1 MKQMWD
7 ERYSD
12 AQFVY
17 GKEPND
23 FFSAELSKGKAGRI
37 LLPGEGEGR
46 NAVHAAKSEWIVDAF
61 DQSQVGKEKA
71 LAFAAEQK
79 VQISYTACSL
89 ENFIFKPNHYDAV
102 ALIYFHCAQAER
114 EYLHTKALES
124 LKPGGRVI
132 LEAFHRDQLGKNTGG
147 PQSLALLFDEDML
160 LSDFRGLK
168 TSLLEKQII
177 SLDEGPFHKGEAS
190 VIRFTG
196 VKPA

>member
-1 MKQMWD
+1 MKNMWD
-7 ERYSD
+7 ERYSG

-23 FFSAELSKGKAGRI
+23 FFSVELSKGKPGQI

-46 NAVHAAKSEWIVDAF
+46 NAVHAARSGWIVDAF

-79 VQISYTACSL
+79 VQISYAACSL
-89 ENFIFKPNHYDAV
+89 EDFFFKPNHYDVV
-102 ALIYFHCAQAER
+102 ALVYFHCAPAER
-114 EYLHTKALES
+114 EYLHTKAFES
-124 LKPGGRVI
+124 LKPGGKII
-132 LEAFHRDQLGKNTGG
+132 LEAFHKDQLGKNTGG
-147 PQSLALLFDEDML
+147 PPSLALLFDEDML
-160 LSDFRGLK
+160 LSDFHSLK
-168 TSLLEKQII
+168 TSVLEKQIVK
-177 SLDEGPFHKGEAS
+177 LNEGAFHKGEAS

>member
-1 MKQMWD
+1 MKHMWD
-7 ERYSD
+7 ERYSA

-23 FFSAELSKGKAGRI
+23 FFSAELSKGKPGQI

-46 NAVHAAKSEWIVDAF
+46 NAVHAARSEWIVDAF
-61 DQSQVGKEKA
+61 DQSKVGEEKA
-71 LAFAAEQK
+71 HAFAAEQK
-79 VQISYTACSL
+79 VQINYTVSSL
-89 ENFIFKPNHYDAV
+89 EDFFFKPDHYDV
-102 ALIYFHCAQAER
+102 VGLVYFHCVRAER
-114 EYLHTKALES
+114 EYLHRKVIES

-132 LEAFHRDQLGKNTGG
+132 LEAFHKDQLGKNTGG

-160 LSDFRGLK
+160 LSDFRSLN
-168 TSLLEKQII
+168 TSLLEKQIV
-177 SLDEGPFHKGEAS
+177 SLDEGAFHKGEAS